1 MAPTGGRPGAR
12 PALRKN
18 PLSPLHAM
26 PDTAVPRAPGRRKS
40 WGGNRAVV
48 ILPLSPSPPAQF
60 CPPPAPTQ
68 ELPRDLAS
76 PAPCPLSPPPAAQHC
91 SGLPLPPTFSPAENG
106 DPGLVGVPGSES
118 SSSSST
124 LSRYPMA
131 SSSSSMA
138 SRAAGAEGT
147 PQGSRRG
154 AHTAKPAQPD
164 SALDVGHRRG
174 MKGAI
179 MGSPVFPPALGP
191 GVPAAAPGAPGG
203 RLHNRLRAAAA
214 ATPGSP
220 ALGQGQPGSLSPG
233 LRSGPGGGH
242 RRWRAAARRPA
253 PQPAV
258 PLRPARSLQEM
269 HLLALEVGL
278 LRRRSVVKAGE
289 RGSCLPRAGSPNA
302 GRAQHTQ
309 PDLWGG
315 VPRPL
320 PGPPCP
326 RPAEQPARGEHPSRL
341 PRPPGPPVSCRQAE
355 SWTTGVATSASDLGG
370 QQQDQVL

>member
-1 MAPTGGRPGAR
+1 MP
-12 PALRKN
+12 PAAGN
-18 PLSPLHAM
+18 P
-26 PDTAVPRAPGRRKS
+26 

-48 ILPLSPSPPAQF
+48 MLPLSPSPLPGSAPHQHPPHPPRS
-60 CPPPAPTQ
+60 CPETW
-68 ELPRDLAS
+68 AS
-76 PAPCPLSPPPAAQHC
+76 PAPCPLSPPPATQHC
-91 SGLPLPPTFSPAENG
+91 SGVPLPPTFSPAENG

-220 ALGQGQPGSLSPG
+220 ALGQEGQPGSLSPG

-242 RRWRAAARRPA
+242 QRWRAAARRPA

-289 RGSCLPRAGSPNA
+289 RSSRLPRAGSPNA
-302 GRAQHTQ
+302 GRAQRTQ
-309 PDLWGG
+309 PDPWGG

-320 PGPPCP
+320 LGPPMSSP
-326 RPAEQPARGEHPSRL
+326 GRAASKERAPVPPAVAPWSPCVLRAGRELDHRGCHQRK
-341 PRPPGPPVSCRQAE
+341 
-355 SWTTGVATSASDLGG
+355 
-370 QQQDQVL
+370 